1 MCKYSDKTDWIG
13 SNWGTPLNEYTF
25 MKNLLLQKQIYQN
38 KSIRFGVLKFENRW
52 NAGFEQEMISLE
64 EGADRDI

>member
-1 MCKYSDKTDWIG
+1 
-13 SNWGTPLNEYTF
+13 
-25 MKNLLLQKQIYQN
+25 MKNILLQKQIYQN
-38 KSIRFGVLKFENRW
+38 KSIRFGVLKFENRR